1 MNIEEATYNNIFNNN
16 AQYRFNLK
24 SKYDLT
30 IEYKKNGKNCYFQ
43 NSLFD
48 NLNSLIG
55 FGLNLTVDSNLSND
69 YSETGT
75 DKSIKIKFNIPCVG
89 YGNNMLP
96 ESFLSKKTGLDASD
110 GNTNKDSYH
119 IDKNVRINGDLYV
132 GDDITAFATY
142 SLSDVNLKKDIVNL
156 DNCLNVV
163 EKLNPVGFK
172 WKKNDGDEVGFI
184 AQEIAELIPEIVED
198 INGHKVISE
207 TKIIAYLVGA
217 IQELDKELKELERLH
232 IT

>member
-75 DKSIKIKFNIPCVG
+75 DKSIKIKFN
-89 YGNNMLP
+89 
-96 ESFLSKKTGLDASD
+96 
-110 GNTNKDSYH
+110 
-119 IDKNVRINGDLYV
+119 
-132 GDDITAFATY
+132 
-142 SLSDVNLKKDIVNL
+142 
-156 DNCLNVV
+156 
-163 EKLNPVGFK
+163 
-172 WKKNDGDEVGFI
+172 
-184 AQEIAELIPEIVED
+184 
-198 INGHKVISE
+198 
-207 TKIIAYLVGA
+207 
-217 IQELDKELKELERLH
+217 
-232 IT
+232 